1 MSDFMPEITDHLR
14 KERIN
19 ATDHFADRVM
29 DKIAV
34 ERAGGL
40 KAMPAGSRILTF
52 AVLVIVYSCLGIFL
66 GIQSYRSF
74 SPSTTLEREHV
85 LIEFRDAY
93 HLNPV
98 ELHDRIFRPFTPGN

>member
-1 MSDFMPEITDHLR
+1 MSDFIPEIPDHLR
-14 KERIN
+14 KERIT
-19 ATDHFADRVM
+19 APDHFADRVM
-29 DKIAV
+29 EKIAV

-52 AVLVIVYSCLGIFL
+52 AILVIVYSSLGVFL

-74 SPSTTLEREHV
+74 SPTSSMEREHV

-98 ELHDRIFRPFTPGN
+98 ELHDRIFKPFTPGN